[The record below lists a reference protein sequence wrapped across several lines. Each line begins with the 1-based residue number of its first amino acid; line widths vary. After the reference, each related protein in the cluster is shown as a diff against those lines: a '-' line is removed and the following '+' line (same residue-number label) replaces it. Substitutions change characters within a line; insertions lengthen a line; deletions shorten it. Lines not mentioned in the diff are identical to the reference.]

1 MRNSSGSLSLDVIL
15 KIKALVSQG
24 NYTRLCTSLLGVIL
38 LLADYP
44 WCNDTWFRC
53 MSGVCINV
61 TLTCDNVT
69 DCPDGS
75 DEDKEYAQ
83 CKYYKYPFLPWSIQI
98 ILKLC
103 FAST

>member
-1 MRNSSGSLSLDVIL
+1 MVHCYPL
-15 KIKALVSQG
+15 KAKG
-24 NYTRLCTSLLGVIL
+24 NFTRFCTLLLGVIL

-53 MSGVCINV
+53 LSGVCINV

-83 CKYYKYPFLPWSIQI
+83 CKYSS
-98 ILKLC
+98 
-103 FAST
+103 STHFIMCIFR